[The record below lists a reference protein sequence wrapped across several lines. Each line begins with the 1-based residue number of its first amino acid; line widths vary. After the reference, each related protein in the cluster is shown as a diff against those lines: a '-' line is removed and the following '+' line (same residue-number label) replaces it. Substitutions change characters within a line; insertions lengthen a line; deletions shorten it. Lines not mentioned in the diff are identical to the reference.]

1 VQEIHL
7 IELSLVNND
16 WTNFERIAIAEYG
29 SAVEFNAYN
38 YGTIT
43 DIDSFRNIIENSMA
57 YLGDATPNITGYAKF
72 INTILTGFVLHCAQ
86 HKSLLSS
93 SVGELVASIARF
105 TCHIFPIN

>member
-38 YGTIT
+38 YGTISG
-43 DIDSFRNIIENSMA
+43 IDSFRNIIENSMT
-57 YLGDATPNITGYAKF
+57 YLGDATPNITGYITFMYIIIIYNFSAF
-72 INTILTGFVLHCAQ
+72 INILNTLESDGIDDAQ
-86 HKSLLSS
+86 YQIVFFTSS
-93 SVGELVASIARF
+93 RYY
-105 TCHIFPIN
+105 